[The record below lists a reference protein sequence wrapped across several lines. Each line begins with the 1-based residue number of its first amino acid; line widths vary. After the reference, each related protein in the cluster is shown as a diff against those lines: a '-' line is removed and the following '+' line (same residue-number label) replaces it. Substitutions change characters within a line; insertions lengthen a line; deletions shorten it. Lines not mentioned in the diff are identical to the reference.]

1 MSKPKLQYKNNF
13 NVYFSQKKK
22 KKTKHSLYIPEHQ
35 TYKEKNGNSGT
46 KYRVS
51 PQACTLVHLNL
62 SSIEKILASL
72 PVNCTSAKGHYY
84 HIKSIW
90 NLKLQR
96 A

>member
-1 MSKPKLQYKNNF
+1 MSKPKLQYKNTF
-13 NVYFSQKKK
+13 SVYMSPKKK
-22 KKTKHSLYIPEHQ
+22 KKTKHSLYILEHQ

-51 PQACTLVHLNL
+51 PQACMLVHLNL